1 MIPISVSGKKKEID
15 TYIGDSNK
23 EAFTS
28 RVASRSYRIKEY
40 TYVFTSVFTR
50 DFYTAHRASYRAR
63 LSPTENSSACY
74 SQSGDRLKY
83 PSTGRASLFPAKAWT
98 FKRARI
104 DWKGQKL
111 AALTVQIGAH

>member
-1 MIPISVSGKKKEID
+1 MISISVSGEKKKSIFISE
-15 TYIGDSNK
+15 GSNK

-28 RVASRSYRIKEY
+28 NRVAFVSNKRVRERFCPRFL
-40 TYVFTSVFTR
+40 YVAPR
-50 DFYTAHRASYRAR
+50 SYRAR

-74 SQSGDRLKY
+74 SQSDDRLKY

-111 AALTVQIGAH
+111 AALVQIGAH